1 MDVKKYLQGFFAGTK
16 KPSLDAMRFFM
27 DKLNHP
33 EKSLKF
39 IHIAGTNGKG
49 AVTEM
54 LSNILLNSGYK
65 VGKFMSPHLI
75 RYNERIKINNKEI
88 NNKEM
93 EEIIIKL
100 DPLVK
105 EYNSKGNGNVTLFE
119 LETTMA
125 ILYFANKKC
134 DIVVLEVGLGGL
146 YDCTNIV
153 YPIVSV
159 ITSIGYDHMKFLGN
173 TLEEIAFQKAG
184 IIKLNSKTIFMSQS
198 ENVDNVIKER
208 CKEENN
214 KLFLVN
220 KEEIKNYSYTEEYQM
235 FDYKKYK
242 NIKINLKGMSQ
253 TYNACIVLETVDALK
268 EKYNIKEDIVRK
280 SLRNVIHR
288 GRFEKI
294 NNNPTVIYEGAHNEP
309 AIKNF
314 INSVEMYYKNDKKLY
329 IISILKSK
337 DYKTILKLLV
347 KNDENIYVFTYGN
360 DKERYNNAEI
370 LKNEAQ
376 KLGAKNLFAMELE
389 DAIKMSLEKYK
400 DHIIFTVGSFYIY
413 GDVIEKLK
421 KLHFK
426 M

>member
-1 MDVKKYLQGFFAGTK
+1 MDVKQYLQGFFAGTK
-16 KPSLDAMRFFM
+16 NPSLDAMKFFM

-33 EKSLKF
+33 EKELKF

-54 LSNILLNSGYK
+54 ISNILLNSGYK

-75 RYNERIKINNKEI
+75 RYNERIQINNKEI
-88 NNKEM
+88 TNKEM

-100 DPLVK
+100 NPLVK
-105 EYNSKGNGNVTLFE
+105 EYNSKGKGNVTLFE

-153 YPIVSV
+153 YPIVSI

-173 TLEEIAFQKAG
+173 TLEEIALQKAG
-184 IIKLNSKTIFMSQS
+184 IIKQNSKTIFMSQS
-198 ENVDNVIKER
+198 ESVDNVIIER

-220 KEEIKNYSYTEEYQM
+220 KEEIKNYSYTEEYQK
-235 FDYKKYK
+235 FDYKEFK
-242 NIKINLKGMSQ
+242 NIEINLKGISQ
-253 TYNACIVLETVDALK
+253 IYNACIALETVNVLK
-268 EKYNIKEDIVRK
+268 EKYNIKEEIIRK
-280 SLRNVIHR
+280 SLKNVIHR

-314 INSVEMYYKNDKKLY
+314 INSVDMYYKNNKKVY

-347 KNDENIYVFTYGN
+347 KNDENIYIFTCGN
-360 DKERYNNAEI
+360 DKERYTDAEI
-370 LKNEAQ
+370 LKDEAQ
-376 KLGAKNLFAMELE
+376 KSGAKNLFTMELE
-389 DAIKMSLEKYK
+389 EAIKMSLEKYK
-400 DHIIFTVGSFYIY
+400 DYIIFAVGSFYVY
-413 GDVIEKLK
+413 GDVIKTIK
-421 KLHFK
+421 SYT
-426 M
+426 

>member
-16 KPSLDAMRFFM
+16 NPSLDAMRFFM

-33 EKSLKF
+33 EKELKF

-54 LSNILLNSGYK
+54 ISNILLNSGYK

-75 RYNERIKINNKEI
+75 RYNERIQINNKEI
-88 NNKEM
+88 TNKEM

-100 DPLVK
+100 NPLVK
-105 EYNSKGNGNVTLFE
+105 EYNSKGKGNVTLFE

-153 YPIVSV
+153 YSIVSI
-159 ITSIGYDHMKFLGN
+159 ITSIGYDHIKFLGN

-184 IIKLNSKTIFMSQS
+184 IIKQNSKTIFMTQS
-198 ENVDNVIKER
+198 ESVDNVIIER

-220 KEEIKNYSYTEEYQM
+220 KEEIKNYSYTEEYQK
-235 FDYKKYK
+235 FDYKEFK
-242 NIKINLKGMSQ
+242 NIEINLKGISQ
-253 TYNACIVLETVDALK
+253 IYNACIALETVKVLK
-268 EKYNIKEDIVRK
+268 EKYNIKEEIIRK
-280 SLRNVIHR
+280 SLKNVIHR

-314 INSVEMYYKNDKKLY
+314 INSVDMYYKNNKKVY

-347 KNDENIYVFTYGN
+347 KNDENIYIFTCGN
-360 DKERYNNAEI
+360 DKERYTDAEI
-370 LKNEAQ
+370 LKDEAQ
-376 KLGAKNLFAMELE
+376 KSGAKNLFTMELE
-389 DAIKMSLEKYK
+389 KAIKMSLEKYK
-400 DHIIFTVGSFYIY
+400 DYIIFAVGSFYVY
-413 GDVIEKLK
+413 GDVIKTIK
-421 KLHFK
+421 SYT
-426 M
+426 

>member
-1 MDVKKYLQGFFAGTK
+1 MDVEKYLQGFFAGTK
-16 KPSLDAMRFFM
+16 NPSLDAMKFFM

-33 EKSLKF
+33 EKELKF

-54 LSNILLNSGYK
+54 ISNILLNSGYK

-75 RYNERIKINNKEI
+75 RYNERIQINNKEI
-88 NNKEM
+88 TNKEM

-100 DPLVK
+100 NPLVK
-105 EYNSKGNGNVTLFE
+105 EYNSKGKGNVTLFE

-153 YPIVSV
+153 YPIVSI

-184 IIKLNSKTIFMSQS
+184 IIKQNSKTIFMSQS
-198 ENVDNVIKER
+198 ESVDNVIIER

-220 KEEIKNYSYTEEYQM
+220 KEEIKNYSYTEKYQK
-235 FDYKKYK
+235 FDYKEFK
-242 NIKINLKGMSQ
+242 NIEINLKGISQ
-253 TYNACIVLETVDALK
+253 IYNACIALETVNVLK
-268 EKYNIKEDIVRK
+268 EKYNIKEEIIRK
-280 SLRNVIHR
+280 SLKNVIHR

-314 INSVEMYYKNDKKLY
+314 INSVDMYYKNNKKVY

-347 KNDENIYVFTYGN
+347 KNDENIYIFTCGN
-360 DKERYNNAEI
+360 DKERYTDAEI
-370 LKNEAQ
+370 LKDEAQ
-376 KLGAKNLFAMELE
+376 KSGAKNLFTMELE
-389 DAIKMSLEKYK
+389 EAIKMSLEKYK
-400 DHIIFTVGSFYIY
+400 DYIIFTVGSFYVY
-413 GDVIEKLK
+413 GDVIKTIK
-421 KLHFK
+421 SYT
-426 M
+426 

>member
-1 MDVKKYLQGFFAGTK
+1 MDVKQYLQGFFAGTK
-16 KPSLDAMRFFM
+16 NQSLDAMKFFM

-33 EKSLKF
+33 EKELKF

-54 LSNILLNSGYK
+54 ISNILLNSGYK

-75 RYNERIKINNKEI
+75 RYNERIQINNKEI
-88 NNKEM
+88 TNKEM

-100 DPLVK
+100 NPLVK
-105 EYNSKGNGNVTLFE
+105 EYNSKGKGNVTLFE

-153 YPIVSV
+153 YSIVSI

-184 IIKLNSKTIFMSQS
+184 IIKQNSKTIFMSQS
-198 ENVDNVIKER
+198 ESVDNVIIER

-220 KEEIKNYSYTEEYQM
+220 KEEIKNYSYTEEYQK
-235 FDYKKYK
+235 FDYKEFK
-242 NIKINLKGMSQ
+242 NIEINLKGISQ
-253 TYNACIVLETVDALK
+253 IYNACIALETVNVLK
-268 EKYNIKEDIVRK
+268 EKYNIKEEIIRK
-280 SLRNVIHR
+280 SLKNVIHR

-314 INSVEMYYKNDKKLY
+314 INSVDMYYKNNKKVY

-347 KNDENIYVFTYGN
+347 KNDENIYIFTCGN
-360 DKERYNNAEI
+360 DKERYTDAEI
-370 LKNEAQ
+370 LKDEAQ
-376 KLGAKNLFAMELE
+376 KSGAKNLFTMELE
-389 DAIKMSLEKYK
+389 KAIKMSLEKYK
-400 DHIIFTVGSFYIY
+400 DYIIFAVGSFYVY
-413 GDVIEKLK
+413 GDVIKTIK
-421 KLHFK
+421 SYT
-426 M
+426 

>member
-1 MDVKKYLQGFFAGTK
+1 MDVEKYLQGFFAGTK
-16 KPSLDAMRFFM
+16 DPSLDAMRFFM

-33 EKSLKF
+33 EKELKF

-54 LSNILLNSGYK
+54 ISNILLNSGYK

-75 RYNERIKINNKEI
+75 RYNERIQINNKEI
-88 NNKEM
+88 TNKEM

-105 EYNSKGNGNVTLFE
+105 EYNSKGKGNVTLFE

-153 YPIVSV
+153 YPIVSI

-184 IIKLNSKTIFMSQS
+184 IIKQNSKTIFMSQS
-198 ENVDNVIKER
+198 ESVDNVIIER

-220 KEEIKNYSYTEEYQM
+220 KEEIKNYSYTEEYQK
-235 FDYKKYK
+235 FDYKEFK
-242 NIKINLKGMSQ
+242 NIEIKLKGISQ
-253 TYNACIVLETVDALK
+253 IYNACIALEAANVLK
-268 EKYNIKEDIVRK
+268 EKYNIKEEIVRK
-280 SLRNVIHR
+280 TLKNVIHK

-294 NNNPTVIYEGAHNEP
+294 NSNPIVIYDGAHNEP

-314 INSVEMYYKNDKKLY
+314 INSVDIYYKNNKKVY

-347 KNDENIYVFTYGN
+347 KNDENIYIFTCGN
-360 DKERYNNAEI
+360 DKERYTDAEI
-370 LKNEAQ
+370 LKDEAQ
-376 KLGAKNLFAMELE
+376 KSGAKNLFTMELE
-389 DAIKMSLEKYK
+389 EAIKMSLEKYK
-400 DHIIFTVGSFYIY
+400 DYIIFAVGSFYVY
-413 GDVIEKLK
+413 GDVIKTIK
-421 KLHFK
+421 SYT
-426 M
+426 

>member
-1 MDVKKYLQGFFAGTK
+1 MDVEKYLQGFFAGTK
-16 KPSLDAMRFFM
+16 DPSLDAMRFFM

-33 EKSLKF
+33 EKELKF

-54 LSNILLNSGYK
+54 ISNILLNSGYK
-65 VGKFMSPHLI
+65 IGKFMSPHLI
-75 RYNERIKINNKEI
+75 RYNERIQINNKEI
-88 NNKEM
+88 TNKEM

-105 EYNSKGNGNVTLFE
+105 EYNSKGKGNVTLFE

-153 YPIVSV
+153 YPIVSI

-184 IIKLNSKTIFMSQS
+184 IIKQNSKTIFMSQS
-198 ENVDNVIKER
+198 ESVDNVIIER

-220 KEEIKNYSYTEEYQM
+220 KEEIKNYSYTEEYQK
-235 FDYKKYK
+235 FDYKEFK
-242 NIKINLKGMSQ
+242 NIEIKLKGISQ
-253 TYNACIVLETVDALK
+253 IYNACITLETVNVLK
-268 EKYNIKEDIVRK
+268 EKYNIKEEIIRK
-280 SLRNVIHR
+280 SLKNVIHR

-309 AIKNF
+309 AINNF
-314 INSVEMYYKNDKKLY
+314 INSVDMYYKNNKKVY

-347 KNDENIYVFTYGN
+347 KNDENIYIFTCGN
-360 DKERYNNAEI
+360 DEERYNDAEI
-370 LKNEAQ
+370 LKDEAQ
-376 KLGAKNLFAMELE
+376 KSGAKNLFTMELE
-389 DAIKMSLEKYK
+389 EAIKMSLEKYK
-400 DHIIFTVGSFYIY
+400 DYIIFAVGSFYVY
-413 GDVIEKLK
+413 GDVIKTIK
-421 KLHFK
+421 SYT
-426 M
+426 

>member
-1 MDVKKYLQGFFAGTK
+1 MDVEKYLQGFFAGTK
-16 KPSLDAMRFFM
+16 DPSLDAMRFFM

-33 EKSLKF
+33 EKELKF

-54 LSNILLNSGYK
+54 ISNILLNSGYK
-65 VGKFMSPHLI
+65 IGKFMSPHLI
-75 RYNERIKINNKEI
+75 RYNERIQINNKEI
-88 NNKEM
+88 TNKEM

-105 EYNSKGNGNVTLFE
+105 EYNSKGKGNVTLFE

-125 ILYFANKKC
+125 ILYFANKNC

-153 YPIVSV
+153 YPIVSI

-184 IIKLNSKTIFMSQS
+184 IIKQYSKTIFMSQS
-198 ENVDNVIKER
+198 ESVDNVIIER

-220 KEEIKNYSYTEEYQM
+220 KEEIKNYSYTEKYQK
-235 FDYKKYK
+235 FDYKEFK
-242 NIKINLKGMSQ
+242 NIEINLKGISQ
-253 TYNACIVLETVDALK
+253 IYNACIALETVNVLK
-268 EKYNIKEDIVRK
+268 EKYNIKEEIIRK
-280 SLRNVIHR
+280 SLKNVIHR

-314 INSVEMYYKNDKKLY
+314 INSVDMYYKNNKKVY

-347 KNDENIYVFTYGN
+347 KNDENIYIFTCGN
-360 DKERYNNAEI
+360 DKERYTDAEI
-370 LKNEAQ
+370 LKDEAQ
-376 KLGAKNLFAMELE
+376 KSGAKNLFTMELE
-389 DAIKMSLEKYK
+389 EAIKMSLEKYK
-400 DHIIFTVGSFYIY
+400 DYIIFAVGSFYVY
-413 GDVIEKLK
+413 GDVIKTIK
-421 KLHFK
+421 SYT
-426 M
+426 

>member
-1 MDVKKYLQGFFAGTK
+1 MDVEKYLQGFFAGTK
-16 KPSLDAMRFFM
+16 NPSLDAMRFFM

-33 EKSLKF
+33 EKELKF

-54 LSNILLNSGYK
+54 ISNILLNSGYK
-65 VGKFMSPHLI
+65 LGKFISPHLI
-75 RYNERIKINNKEI
+75 RYNERIQINNKEI
-88 NNKEM
+88 TNKEM

-105 EYNSKGNGNVTLFE
+105 EYNSKGKGNVTLFE

-153 YPIVSV
+153 YPIVSI

-184 IIKLNSKTIFMSQS
+184 IIKQNSKTIFMSQS
-198 ENVDNVIKER
+198 ESVDNVIIER

-220 KEEIKNYSYTEEYQM
+220 KEEIKNYSYTEEYQK
-235 FDYKKYK
+235 FDYKEFK
-242 NIKINLKGMSQ
+242 NIEIKLKGISQ
-253 TYNACIVLETVDALK
+253 IYNACITLETVNVLK
-268 EKYNIKEDIVRK
+268 EKYNIKEEIIRK
-280 SLRNVIHR
+280 SLKNVIHR

-309 AIKNF
+309 AINNF
-314 INSVEMYYKNDKKLY
+314 INSVDMYYKNNKKVY

-347 KNDENIYVFTYGN
+347 KNDENIYIFTCGN
-360 DKERYNNAEI
+360 DKERYTDAEI
-370 LKNEAQ
+370 LKDEAQ
-376 KLGAKNLFAMELE
+376 KSGAKNLFTMELE
-389 DAIKMSLEKYK
+389 EAIKMSLEKYK
-400 DHIIFTVGSFYIY
+400 DYIIFAVGSFYVY
-413 GDVIEKLK
+413 GDVIKTIK
-421 KLHFK
+421 SYT
-426 M
+426 

>member
-1 MDVKKYLQGFFAGTK
+1 MDVEKYLQVFFAGTK
-16 KPSLDAMRFFM
+16 NPSLDAMKFFM

-33 EKSLKF
+33 EKELKF

-54 LSNILLNSGYK
+54 ISNILLNSGYK
-65 VGKFMSPHLI
+65 LGKFISPHLI
-75 RYNERIKINNKEI
+75 RYNERIQINNKEI
-88 NNKEM
+88 TNKEM

-105 EYNSKGNGNVTLFE
+105 EYNSKGKGNVTLFE

-125 ILYFANKKC
+125 ILYFANKNC

-153 YPIVSV
+153 YPIVSI

-184 IIKLNSKTIFMSQS
+184 IIKQYSKTIFMSQS
-198 ENVDNVIKER
+198 ESVDNVIIER

-220 KEEIKNYSYTEEYQM
+220 KEEIKNYSYTEKYQK
-235 FDYKKYK
+235 FDYKEFK
-242 NIKINLKGMSQ
+242 NIEINLKGISQ
-253 TYNACIVLETVDALK
+253 IYNACIALETVNVLK
-268 EKYNIKEDIVRK
+268 EKYNIKEEIIRK
-280 SLRNVIHR
+280 SLKNVIHR

-294 NNNPTVIYEGAHNEP
+294 NNNPTVIYEGANNEP
-309 AIKNF
+309 AINNF
-314 INSVEMYYKNDKKLY
+314 INSVDMYYKNNKKVY

-347 KNDENIYVFTYGN
+347 KNDENIYIFTCGN
-360 DKERYNNAEI
+360 DKERYTDAEI
-370 LKNEAQ
+370 LKDEAQ
-376 KLGAKNLFAMELE
+376 KSGAKNLFTMELE
-389 DAIKMSLEKYK
+389 EAIKMSLEKYI
-400 DHIIFTVGSFYIY
+400 DYIIFAVGSFYVY
-413 GDVIEKLK
+413 GEVIKTIK
-421 KLHFK
+421 NYT
-426 M
+426 

>member
-1 MDVKKYLQGFFAGTK
+1 MDVEKYLQGFFAGTK
-16 KPSLDAMRFFM
+16 NPSLDAMRFFM

-33 EKSLKF
+33 EKELKF

-54 LSNILLNSGYK
+54 ISNILLNSGYK

-75 RYNERIKINNKEI
+75 RYNERIQINNKEI
-88 NNKEM
+88 TNKEM

-100 DPLVK
+100 NPLVK
-105 EYNSKGNGNVTLFE
+105 EYNSKGKGNVTLFE

-153 YPIVSV
+153 YSIVSI

-184 IIKLNSKTIFMSQS
+184 IIKQNSKTIFMSQS
-198 ENVDNVIKER
+198 ESVDNVIIER

-220 KEEIKNYSYTEEYQM
+220 KEEIKNYSYTEKYQK
-235 FDYKKYK
+235 FDYKEFK
-242 NIKINLKGMSQ
+242 NIEINLKGISQ
-253 TYNACIVLETVDALK
+253 IYNACIALETVNVLK
-268 EKYNIKEDIVRK
+268 EKYNIKEEIIRK
-280 SLRNVIHR
+280 SLKNVIHR

-314 INSVEMYYKNDKKLY
+314 INSVDMYYKNNKKVY

-347 KNDENIYVFTYGN
+347 KNDENIYIFTCGN
-360 DKERYNNAEI
+360 DKDRYNDAEI
-370 LKNEAQ
+370 LKDEAQ
-376 KLGAKNLFAMELE
+376 KSGAKNLFTMELE
-389 DAIKMSLEKYK
+389 KAIKMSLEKYK
-400 DHIIFTVGSFYIY
+400 DYIIFAVGSFYVY
-413 GDVIEKLK
+413 GDVIKTIK
-421 KLHFK
+421 SYT
-426 M
+426 

>member
-1 MDVKKYLQGFFAGTK
+1 MDVKQYLQGFFAGTK
-16 KPSLDAMRFFM
+16 NPSLDAMKFFM

-33 EKSLKF
+33 EKELKF

-54 LSNILLNSGYK
+54 ISNILLNSGYK

-75 RYNERIKINNKEI
+75 RYNERIQINNKEI
-88 NNKEM
+88 TNKEM

-100 DPLVK
+100 NPLVK
-105 EYNSKGNGNVTLFE
+105 EYNSKGKGNVTLFE

-125 ILYFANKKC
+125 ILYFANKNC

-153 YPIVSV
+153 YPIVSI

-184 IIKLNSKTIFMSQS
+184 IIKQNSKTIFMSQS
-198 ENVDNVIKER
+198 ESVDNVIIER

-220 KEEIKNYSYTEEYQM
+220 KEEIKNYSYTEKYQK
-235 FDYKKYK
+235 FDYKEFK
-242 NIKINLKGMSQ
+242 NIEINLKGISQ
-253 TYNACIVLETVDALK
+253 IYNACIALETVNVLK
-268 EKYNIKEDIVRK
+268 EKYNIKEEIIRK
-280 SLRNVIHR
+280 SLKNVIHR

-314 INSVEMYYKNDKKLY
+314 INSVDMYYKNNKKVY

-347 KNDENIYVFTYGN
+347 KNDENIYIFTCGN
-360 DKERYNNAEI
+360 DKDRYNDAEI
-370 LKNEAQ
+370 LKDEAQ
-376 KLGAKNLFAMELE
+376 KSGAKNLFTMKLE
-389 DAIKMSLEKYK
+389 EAIKMSLEKYK
-400 DHIIFTVGSFYIY
+400 DYIIFAVGSFYVY
-413 GDVIEKLK
+413 GDVIKTIK
-421 KLHFK
+421 SYT
-426 M
+426 

>member
-1 MDVKKYLQGFFAGTK
+1 MDVEKYLQGFFAGTK
-16 KPSLDAMRFFM
+16 NPSLDAMRFFM

-33 EKSLKF
+33 EKELKF

-54 LSNILLNSGYK
+54 ISNILLNSGYK
-65 VGKFMSPHLI
+65 LGKFISPHLI
-75 RYNERIKINNKEI
+75 RYNERIQINNKEI
-88 NNKEM
+88 TNKEM

-105 EYNSKGNGNVTLFE
+105 EYNSKGKGNVTLFE

-125 ILYFANKKC
+125 ILYFANKNC

-153 YPIVSV
+153 YPIVSI

-184 IIKLNSKTIFMSQS
+184 IIKQNSKTIFMSQS
-198 ENVDNVIKER
+198 ESVDNVIIER

-220 KEEIKNYSYTEEYQM
+220 KEEIKNYSYTEEYQK
-235 FDYKKYK
+235 FDYKEFK
-242 NIKINLKGMSQ
+242 NIEIKLKGISQ
-253 TYNACIVLETVDALK
+253 IYNACITLETVNVLK
-268 EKYNIKEDIVRK
+268 EKYNIKEEIIRK
-280 SLRNVIHR
+280 SLKNVIHR

-309 AIKNF
+309 AINNF
-314 INSVEMYYKNDKKLY
+314 INSVDMYYKNNKKVY

-347 KNDENIYVFTYGN
+347 KNDENIYIFTCGN
-360 DKERYNNAEI
+360 DKERYTDAEI
-370 LKNEAQ
+370 LKDEAQ
-376 KLGAKNLFAMELE
+376 KSGAKNLFTMELE
-389 DAIKMSLEKYK
+389 EAIKMSLEKYK
-400 DHIIFTVGSFYIY
+400 DYIIFAVGSFYVY
-413 GDVIEKLK
+413 GDVIKTIK
-421 KLHFK
+421 SYT
-426 M
+426 

>member
-16 KPSLDAMRFFM
+16 NPSLDAMRFFM

-33 EKSLKF
+33 EKELKF

-54 LSNILLNSGYK
+54 ISNILLNSGYK

-75 RYNERIKINNKEI
+75 RYNERIQINNKEI
-88 NNKEM
+88 TNKEM

-100 DPLVK
+100 NPLVK
-105 EYNSKGNGNVTLFE
+105 EYNSKGKGNVTLFE

-153 YPIVSV
+153 YSIVSI
-159 ITSIGYDHMKFLGN
+159 ITSIGYDHIKFLGN

-184 IIKLNSKTIFMSQS
+184 IIKQNSKTIFMTQS
-198 ENVDNVIKER
+198 ESVDNVIIER

-220 KEEIKNYSYTEEYQM
+220 KEEIKNYSYTEEYQK
-235 FDYKKYK
+235 FDYKEFK
-242 NIKINLKGMSQ
+242 NIEINLKGISQ
-253 TYNACIVLETVDALK
+253 IYNACIALETVKVLK
-268 EKYNIKEDIVRK
+268 EKYNIKEEIIRK
-280 SLRNVIHR
+280 SLKNVIHR

-314 INSVEMYYKNDKKLY
+314 INSVDMYYKNNKKVY

-347 KNDENIYVFTYGN
+347 KNDENIYIFTCGN
-360 DKERYNNAEI
+360 DKERYTDAEI
-370 LKNEAQ
+370 LKDEAQ
-376 KLGAKNLFAMELE
+376 KSGAKNLFTMELE
-389 DAIKMSLEKYK
+389 EAIKMSLEKYK
-400 DHIIFTVGSFYIY
+400 DYIIFAVGSFYVY
-413 GDVIEKLK
+413 GDVIKTIK
-421 KLHFK
+421 SYT
-426 M
+426 

>member
-1 MDVKKYLQGFFAGTK
+1 MDVEKYLQGFFAGTK
-16 KPSLDAMRFFM
+16 NPSLDAMRFFM

-33 EKSLKF
+33 EKELKF

-54 LSNILLNSGYK
+54 ISNILLNSGYK

-75 RYNERIKINNKEI
+75 RYNERIQINNKEI
-88 NNKEM
+88 TNKEM

-105 EYNSKGNGNVTLFE
+105 EYNSKGKGNVTLFE

-153 YPIVSV
+153 YSIVSI

-184 IIKLNSKTIFMSQS
+184 IIKQNSKTIFMSQS
-198 ENVDNVIKER
+198 ESVDNVIIER

-220 KEEIKNYSYTEEYQM
+220 KEEIKNYSYTEKYQK
-235 FDYKKYK
+235 FDYKEFK
-242 NIKINLKGMSQ
+242 NIEINLKGISQ
-253 TYNACIVLETVDALK
+253 IYNACIALETVNVLK
-268 EKYNIKEDIVRK
+268 EKYNIKEEIIRK
-280 SLRNVIHR
+280 SLKNVIHR

-314 INSVEMYYKNDKKLY
+314 INSVDMYYKNNKKVY

-347 KNDENIYVFTYGN
+347 KNDENIYIFTCGN
-360 DKERYNNAEI
+360 DKERYTDAEI
-370 LKNEAQ
+370 LKDEAQ
-376 KLGAKNLFAMELE
+376 KSGAKNLFTMELE
-389 DAIKMSLEKYK
+389 KAIKMSLEKYK
-400 DHIIFTVGSFYIY
+400 DYIIFAVGSFYVY
-413 GDVIEKLK
+413 GDVIKTIK
-421 KLHFK
+421 SYT
-426 M
+426 

>member
-1 MDVKKYLQGFFAGTK
+1 MDVKQYLQGFFAGTK
-16 KPSLDAMRFFM
+16 NPSLDAMKFFM

-33 EKSLKF
+33 EKELKF

-54 LSNILLNSGYK
+54 ISNILLNSGYK
-65 VGKFMSPHLI
+65 LGKFMSPHLI
-75 RYNERIKINNKEI
+75 RYNERIQINNKEI
-88 NNKEM
+88 TNKEM

-105 EYNSKGNGNVTLFE
+105 EYNSKGKGNVTLFE

-153 YPIVSV
+153 YPIVSI

-184 IIKLNSKTIFMSQS
+184 IIKQNSKTIFMSQS
-198 ENVDNVIKER
+198 ESVDNVIIER

-220 KEEIKNYSYTEEYQM
+220 KEEIKNYSYTVEYQK
-235 FDYKKYK
+235 FDYKEFK
-242 NIKINLKGMSQ
+242 NIEINLKGISQ
-253 TYNACIVLETVDALK
+253 IYNACIALETVNVLK
-268 EKYNIKEDIVRK
+268 EKYNIKEEIIRK
-280 SLRNVIHR
+280 SLKNVIHR

-314 INSVEMYYKNDKKLY
+314 INSVDMYYKNNKKVY

-347 KNDENIYVFTYGN
+347 KNDENIYIFTCGN
-360 DKERYNNAEI
+360 NKERYNDAEI
-370 LKNEAQ
+370 LKDEAQ
-376 KLGAKNLFAMELE
+376 KSGAKNLFTMELE
-389 DAIKMSLEKYK
+389 EAIKMSLEKYK
-400 DHIIFTVGSFYIY
+400 DYMIFAVGSFYVY
-413 GDVIEKLK
+413 GDVIKTIK
-421 KLHFK
+421 SYT
-426 M
+426 

>member
-1 MDVKKYLQGFFAGTK
+1 MDVEKYLQGFFAGTK
-16 KPSLDAMRFFM
+16 DPSLDAMRFFM

-33 EKSLKF
+33 EKELKF

-54 LSNILLNSGYK
+54 ISNILLNSGYK
-65 VGKFMSPHLI
+65 IGKFMSPHLI
-75 RYNERIKINNKEI
+75 RYNERIQINNKEI
-88 NNKEM
+88 TNKEM

-105 EYNSKGNGNVTLFE
+105 EYNSKGKGNVTLFE

-153 YPIVSV
+153 YPIVSI

-184 IIKLNSKTIFMSQS
+184 IIKQNSKTIFMSQS
-198 ENVDNVIKER
+198 ESVDNVIIER

-220 KEEIKNYSYTEEYQM
+220 KEEIKNYSYTEEYQK
-235 FDYKKYK
+235 FDYKEFK
-242 NIKINLKGMSQ
+242 NIEIKLKGISQ
-253 TYNACIVLETVDALK
+253 IYNACITLETVNVLK
-268 EKYNIKEDIVRK
+268 EKYNIKEEIIRK
-280 SLRNVIHR
+280 SLKNVIHR

-309 AIKNF
+309 AINNF
-314 INSVEMYYKNDKKLY
+314 INSVDMYYKNNKKVY

-347 KNDENIYVFTYGN
+347 KNDENIYIFTCGN
-360 DKERYNNAEI
+360 DEERYTDAEI
-370 LKNEAQ
+370 LKDEAQ
-376 KLGAKNLFAMELE
+376 KSGAKNLFTMELE
-389 DAIKMSLEKYK
+389 EAIKMSLEKYK
-400 DHIIFTVGSFYIY
+400 DYIIFAVGSFYVY
-413 GDVIEKLK
+413 GDVIKTIK
-421 KLHFK
+421 SYT
-426 M
+426 

>member
-1 MDVKKYLQGFFAGTK
+1 MDVEKYLQGFFAGTK
-16 KPSLDAMRFFM
+16 DPSLDAMRFFM

-33 EKSLKF
+33 EKELKF

-54 LSNILLNSGYK
+54 ISNILLNSGYK

-75 RYNERIKINNKEI
+75 RYNERIQINNKEI
-88 NNKEM
+88 TNKEM

-105 EYNSKGNGNVTLFE
+105 EYNSKGKGNVTLFE

-153 YPIVSV
+153 YPIVSI
-159 ITSIGYDHMKFLGN
+159 ITSIGYEHMKFLGN

-184 IIKLNSKTIFMSQS
+184 IIKQNSKTIFMSQS
-198 ENVDNVIKER
+198 ESVDNVIIER

-220 KEEIKNYSYTEEYQM
+220 KEEIKNYSYTVEYQK
-235 FDYKKYK
+235 FDYKEFK
-242 NIKINLKGMSQ
+242 NIEINLKGISQ
-253 TYNACIVLETVDALK
+253 IYNACITLETVNVLK
-268 EKYNIKEDIVRK
+268 EKYNIKEEIIRK
-280 SLRNVIHR
+280 SLKNVIHR

-314 INSVEMYYKNDKKLY
+314 INSVDMYYKNNKKVY

-347 KNDENIYVFTYGN
+347 KNDENIYIFTCGN
-360 DKERYNNAEI
+360 DKERYTDAEI
-370 LKNEAQ
+370 LKDEAQ
-376 KLGAKNLFAMELE
+376 KSGAKNLFTMELE
-389 DAIKMSLEKYK
+389 EAIKMSLEKYK
-400 DHIIFTVGSFYIY
+400 DYIIFAVGSFYVY
-413 GDVIEKLK
+413 GDVIKTIK
-421 KLHFK
+421 SYT
-426 M
+426 

>member
-1 MDVKKYLQGFFAGTK
+1 MDVEKYLQGFFAGTK
-16 KPSLDAMRFFM
+16 NPSLDAMRFFM

-33 EKSLKF
+33 EKELKF

-54 LSNILLNSGYK
+54 ISNILLNSGYK

-75 RYNERIKINNKEI
+75 RYNERIQINNKEI
-88 NNKEM
+88 TNKEM

-100 DPLVK
+100 NPLVK
-105 EYNSKGNGNVTLFE
+105 EYNSKGKGNVTLFE

-153 YPIVSV
+153 YSIVSI
-159 ITSIGYDHMKFLGN
+159 ITSIGYDHIKFLGN

-184 IIKLNSKTIFMSQS
+184 IIKQNSKTIFMTQS
-198 ENVDNVIKER
+198 ESVDNVIIER

-220 KEEIKNYSYTEEYQM
+220 KEEIKNYSYTEEYQK
-235 FDYKKYK
+235 FDYKEFK
-242 NIKINLKGMSQ
+242 NIEINLKGISQ
-253 TYNACIVLETVDALK
+253 IYNACIALETVKVLK
-268 EKYNIKEDIVRK
+268 EKYNIKEEIIRK
-280 SLRNVIHR
+280 SLKNVIHR

-314 INSVEMYYKNDKKLY
+314 INSVDMYYKNNKKVY

-347 KNDENIYVFTYGN
+347 KNDENIYIFTCGN
-360 DKERYNNAEI
+360 DKERYTDAEI
-370 LKNEAQ
+370 LKDEAQ
-376 KLGAKNLFAMELE
+376 KSGAKNLFTMELE
-389 DAIKMSLEKYK
+389 KAIKMSLEKYK
-400 DHIIFTVGSFYIY
+400 DYIIFAVGSFYVY
-413 GDVIEKLK
+413 GDVIKTIK
-421 KLHFK
+421 SYT
-426 M
+426 

>member
-1 MDVKKYLQGFFAGTK
+1 MDVKQYLQGFFAGTK
-16 KPSLDAMRFFM
+16 NPSLDAMKFFM

-33 EKSLKF
+33 EKELKF

-54 LSNILLNSGYK
+54 ISNILLNSGYK

-75 RYNERIKINNKEI
+75 RYNERIQINNKEI
-88 NNKEM
+88 TNKEM

-100 DPLVK
+100 NPLVK
-105 EYNSKGNGNVTLFE
+105 EYNSKGKGNVTLFE

-153 YPIVSV
+153 YSIVSI

-173 TLEEIAFQKAG
+173 TLEEIALQKAG
-184 IIKLNSKTIFMSQS
+184 IIKQNSKTIFMSQS
-198 ENVDNVIKER
+198 ESVDNVIIER

-220 KEEIKNYSYTEEYQM
+220 KEEIKNYSYTEEYQK
-235 FDYKKYK
+235 FDYKEFK
-242 NIKINLKGMSQ
+242 NIEINLKGISQ
-253 TYNACIVLETVDALK
+253 IYNACIALETVNVLK
-268 EKYNIKEDIVRK
+268 EKYNIKEEIIRK
-280 SLRNVIHR
+280 SLKNVIHR

-314 INSVEMYYKNDKKLY
+314 INSVDMYYKNNKKVY

-347 KNDENIYVFTYGN
+347 KNDENIYIFTCGN
-360 DKERYNNAEI
+360 DKERYTDAEI
-370 LKNEAQ
+370 LKDEAQ
-376 KLGAKNLFAMELE
+376 KSGAKNLFTMELE
-389 DAIKMSLEKYK
+389 EAIKMSLEKYK
-400 DHIIFTVGSFYIY
+400 DYIIFAVGSFYVY
-413 GDVIEKLK
+413 GDVIKTIK
-421 KLHFK
+421 SYT
-426 M
+426 

>member
-1 MDVKKYLQGFFAGTK
+1 MDVEKYLQGFFAGTK
-16 KPSLDAMRFFM
+16 NPSLDAMKFFM

-33 EKSLKF
+33 EKELKF

-54 LSNILLNSGYK
+54 ISNILLNSGYK

-75 RYNERIKINNKEI
+75 RYNERIQINNKEI
-88 NNKEM
+88 TNKEM

-105 EYNSKGNGNVTLFE
+105 EYNSKGKGNVTLFE

-153 YPIVSV
+153 YSIVSI

-184 IIKLNSKTIFMSQS
+184 IIKQNSKTIFMSQS
-198 ENVDNVIKER
+198 ESVDNVIIER

-220 KEEIKNYSYTEEYQM
+220 KEEIKNYSYTEEYQK
-235 FDYKKYK
+235 FDYKEFK
-242 NIKINLKGMSQ
+242 NIEINLKGISQ
-253 TYNACIVLETVDALK
+253 IYNACIALETVNVLK
-268 EKYNIKEDIVRK
+268 EKYNIKEEIIRK
-280 SLRNVIHR
+280 SLKNVIHR

-314 INSVEMYYKNDKKLY
+314 INSVDMYYKNNKKVY

-347 KNDENIYVFTYGN
+347 KNDENIYIFTCGN
-360 DKERYNNAEI
+360 DKERYTDAEI
-370 LKNEAQ
+370 LKDEAQ
-376 KLGAKNLFAMELE
+376 KSGAKNLFTMELE
-389 DAIKMSLEKYK
+389 EAIKMSLEKYK
-400 DHIIFTVGSFYIY
+400 DYIIFAVGSFYVY
-413 GDVIEKLK
+413 GDVIKTIK
-421 KLHFK
+421 SYT
-426 M
+426 

>member
-1 MDVKKYLQGFFAGTK
+1 MDVEKYLQGFFAGTK
-16 KPSLDAMRFFM
+16 DPSLDAMRFIM

-33 EKSLKF
+33 EKELKF

-54 LSNILLNSGYK
+54 ISNILLNSGYK

-75 RYNERIKINNKEI
+75 RYNERIQINNKEI
-88 NNKEM
+88 TNKEM

-105 EYNSKGNGNVTLFE
+105 EYNSKGKGNVTLFE
-119 LETTMA
+119 LETTMT

-153 YPIVSV
+153 YPIVSI

-184 IIKLNSKTIFMSQS
+184 IIKQNSKTIFMSQS
-198 ENVDNVIKER
+198 ESVDNVIIER

-220 KEEIKNYSYTEEYQM
+220 KEEIKNYSYTEEYQK
-235 FDYKKYK
+235 FDYKEFK
-242 NIKINLKGMSQ
+242 NIEIKLKGISQ
-253 TYNACIVLETVDALK
+253 IYNACITLETVNVLK
-268 EKYNIKEDIVRK
+268 EKYNIKEEIIRK
-280 SLRNVIHR
+280 SLKNVIHR

-309 AIKNF
+309 AINNF
-314 INSVEMYYKNDKKLY
+314 INSVDMYYKNNKKVY

-347 KNDENIYVFTYGN
+347 KNDENIYIFTCGN
-360 DKERYNNAEI
+360 DKERYTDAEI
-370 LKNEAQ
+370 LKDEAQ
-376 KLGAKNLFAMELE
+376 KSGAKNLFTMELE
-389 DAIKMSLEKYK
+389 EAIKMSLEKYK
-400 DHIIFTVGSFYIY
+400 DYIIFAVGSFYVY
-413 GDVIEKLK
+413 GDVIKTIK
-421 KLHFK
+421 SYT
-426 M
+426 

>member
-1 MDVKKYLQGFFAGTK
+1 MDVKQYLQGFFAGTK
-16 KPSLDAMRFFM
+16 NPSLDAMKFFM

-33 EKSLKF
+33 EKELKF

-54 LSNILLNSGYK
+54 ISNILLNSGYK

-75 RYNERIKINNKEI
+75 RYNERIQINNKEI
-88 NNKEM
+88 TNKEM

-100 DPLVK
+100 NPLVK
-105 EYNSKGNGNVTLFE
+105 EYNSKGKGNVTLFE

-153 YPIVSV
+153 YSIVSI

-173 TLEEIAFQKAG
+173 TLEEIALQKAG
-184 IIKLNSKTIFMSQS
+184 IIKQNSKTIFMSQS
-198 ENVDNVIKER
+198 ESVDNVIIER

-220 KEEIKNYSYTEEYQM
+220 KEEIKNYSYTEEYQK
-235 FDYKKYK
+235 FDYKEFK
-242 NIKINLKGMSQ
+242 NIEINLKGISQ
-253 TYNACIVLETVDALK
+253 IYNACIALETVNVLK
-268 EKYNIKEDIVRK
+268 EKYNIKEEIIRK
-280 SLRNVIHR
+280 SLKNVIHR

-314 INSVEMYYKNDKKLY
+314 INSVDMYYKNNKKVY

-347 KNDENIYVFTYGN
+347 KNDENIYIFTCGN
-360 DKERYNNAEI
+360 DKERYTDAEI
-370 LKNEAQ
+370 LKDEAQ
-376 KLGAKNLFAMELE
+376 KLGAKNLFTMELE
-389 DAIKMSLEKYK
+389 EAIKMSLEKYK
-400 DHIIFTVGSFYIY
+400 DYIIFTVGSFYVY
-413 GDVIEKLK
+413 GDVIKTIK
-421 KLHFK
+421 SYT
-426 M
+426 

>member
-16 KPSLDAMRFFM
+16 NPSLDAMRFFM

-33 EKSLKF
+33 EKELKF

-54 LSNILLNSGYK
+54 ISNILLNSGYK

-75 RYNERIKINNKEI
+75 RYNERIQINNKEI
-88 NNKEM
+88 TNKEM

-100 DPLVK
+100 NPLVK
-105 EYNSKGNGNVTLFE
+105 EYNSKGKGNVTLFE

-153 YPIVSV
+153 YSIVSI
-159 ITSIGYDHMKFLGN
+159 ITSIGYDHIKFLGN

-184 IIKLNSKTIFMSQS
+184 IIKQNSKTIFMTQS
-198 ENVDNVIKER
+198 ESVDNVIIER

-220 KEEIKNYSYTEEYQM
+220 KEEIKNYSYTEEYQK
-235 FDYKKYK
+235 FDYKEFK
-242 NIKINLKGMSQ
+242 NIEINLKGISQ
-253 TYNACIVLETVDALK
+253 IYNACIALETVKVLK
-268 EKYNIKEDIVRK
+268 EKYNIKEEIIRK
-280 SLRNVIHR
+280 SLKNVIHR

-314 INSVEMYYKNDKKLY
+314 INSVDMYYKNNKKVY

-347 KNDENIYVFTYGN
+347 KNDENIYIFTCGN
-360 DKERYNNAEI
+360 DKERYTDAEI
-370 LKNEAQ
+370 LKDEAQ
-376 KLGAKNLFAMELE
+376 KSGAKNLFIMELE
-389 DAIKMSLEKYK
+389 EAIKMSLEKYK
-400 DHIIFTVGSFYIY
+400 DYIIFAVGSFYVY
-413 GDVIEKLK
+413 GDAIKTIK
-421 KLHFK
+421 SYT
-426 M
+426 

>member
-1 MDVKKYLQGFFAGTK
+1 MDVEKYLQGFFAGTK
-16 KPSLDAMRFFM
+16 DPSLDAMRFFM

-33 EKSLKF
+33 EKELKF

-54 LSNILLNSGYK
+54 ISNILLNSGYK

-88 NNKEM
+88 TNKEM

-105 EYNSKGNGNVTLFE
+105 EYNSKGKGNVTLFE

-153 YPIVSV
+153 YPIVSI

-184 IIKLNSKTIFMSQS
+184 IIKQNSKTIFMSQS
-198 ENVDNVIKER
+198 ESVDNVIIER

-220 KEEIKNYSYTEEYQM
+220 KEEIKNYSYTEKYQK
-235 FDYKKYK
+235 FDYKEFK
-242 NIKINLKGMSQ
+242 NIEIKLKWISQ
-253 TYNACIVLETVDALK
+253 IYNSCIALETANVLK

-280 SLRNVIHR
+280 NLKNVIHR

-294 NNNPTVIYEGAHNEP
+294 NNNPTIIYEGAHNEP

-314 INSVEMYYKNDKKLY
+314 INSVDMYYKNNKKVY

-347 KNDENIYVFTYGN
+347 KNDENIYIFTCGN
-360 DKERYNNAEI
+360 DKERYTDAEI
-370 LKNEAQ
+370 LKDEAQ
-376 KLGAKNLFAMELE
+376 KSGAKNLFTMELE
-389 DAIKMSLEKYK
+389 EAIKMSLEKYK
-400 DHIIFTVGSFYIY
+400 DYIIFAVGSFYVY
-413 GDVIEKLK
+413 GDVIKTIK
-421 KLHFK
+421 SYT
-426 M
+426 

>member
-1 MDVKKYLQGFFAGTK
+1 MDVEKYLQGFFAGTK
-16 KPSLDAMRFFM
+16 DPSLDAMRFFM

-33 EKSLKF
+33 EKELKF

-54 LSNILLNSGYK
+54 ISNILLNSGYK
-65 VGKFMSPHLI
+65 LGKFISPHLI
-75 RYNERIKINNKEI
+75 RYNERIQINNKEI
-88 NNKEM
+88 TNKEM

-153 YPIVSV
+153 YPIVSI

-173 TLEEIAFQKAG
+173 TIEEIAFQKAG
-184 IIKLNSKTIFMSQS
+184 IIKQNSKTIFMSQS
-198 ENVDNVIKER
+198 ESVDNVIIER

-220 KEEIKNYSYTEEYQM
+220 KEEIKNYSYTEEYQK
-235 FDYKKYK
+235 FDYKEFK
-242 NIKINLKGMSQ
+242 NIEINLKGISQ
-253 TYNACIVLETVDALK
+253 IYNACIALETVNVLK
-268 EKYNIKEDIVRK
+268 EKYNIKEEIIRK
-280 SLRNVIHR
+280 SLKNVIHR

-314 INSVEMYYKNDKKLY
+314 INSVDMYYKNNKKVY

-347 KNDENIYVFTYGN
+347 KNDENIYIFTCGN
-360 DKERYNNAEI
+360 DKERYTDAEI
-370 LKNEAQ
+370 LKDEAQ
-376 KLGAKNLFAMELE
+376 KSGAKNLFTMELE
-389 DAIKMSLEKYK
+389 KAIKMSLEKYK
-400 DHIIFTVGSFYIY
+400 DYIIFAVGSFYVY
-413 GDVIEKLK
+413 GDVIKTIK
-421 KLHFK
+421 SYT
-426 M
+426 

>member
-1 MDVKKYLQGFFAGTK
+1 MDVEKYLQGFFAGTK
-16 KPSLDAMRFFM
+16 NPSLDAMRFFM

-33 EKSLKF
+33 EKELKF

-54 LSNILLNSGYK
+54 ISNILLNSGYK
-65 VGKFMSPHLI
+65 LGKFISPHLI
-75 RYNERIKINNKEI
+75 RYNERIQINNKEI
-88 NNKEM
+88 TNKEM

-105 EYNSKGNGNVTLFE
+105 EYNSKGKGNVTLFE

-153 YPIVSV
+153 YSIVSI

-184 IIKLNSKTIFMSQS
+184 IIKQNSKTIFMSQS
-198 ENVDNVIKER
+198 ESVDNVIIER

-220 KEEIKNYSYTEEYQM
+220 KEEIKNYSYTEKYQK
-235 FDYKKYK
+235 FDYKEFK
-242 NIKINLKGMSQ
+242 NIEINLKGISQ
-253 TYNACIVLETVDALK
+253 IYNACIALETVNVLK
-268 EKYNIKEDIVRK
+268 EKYNIKEEIIRK
-280 SLRNVIHR
+280 SLKNVIHR

-314 INSVEMYYKNDKKLY
+314 INSVDMYYKNNKKVY

-347 KNDENIYVFTYGN
+347 KNDENIYIFTCGN
-360 DKERYNNAEI
+360 DKERYTDAEI
-370 LKNEAQ
+370 LKDEAQ
-376 KLGAKNLFAMELE
+376 KSGAKNLFTMELE
-389 DAIKMSLEKYK
+389 EAIKMSLEKYK
-400 DHIIFTVGSFYIY
+400 DYIIFTVGSFYIY
-413 GDVIEKLK
+413 GDVIKTIK
-421 KLHFK
+421 SYT
-426 M
+426 

>member
-1 MDVKKYLQGFFAGTK
+1 MDVEKYLQGFFAGTK
-16 KPSLDAMRFFM
+16 NPSLDAMKFFM

-33 EKSLKF
+33 EKELKF

-54 LSNILLNSGYK
+54 ISNILLNSGYK

-75 RYNERIKINNKEI
+75 RYNERIQINNKEI
-88 NNKEM
+88 TNKEM

-105 EYNSKGNGNVTLFE
+105 EYNSKGKGNVTLFE

-153 YPIVSV
+153 YPIVSI

-184 IIKLNSKTIFMSQS
+184 IIKQNSKTIFMSQS
-198 ENVDNVIKER
+198 ESVDNVIIER

-220 KEEIKNYSYTEEYQM
+220 KEEIKNYSYTEKYQK
-235 FDYKKYK
+235 FDYKEFK
-242 NIKINLKGMSQ
+242 NIEINLKGISQ
-253 TYNACIVLETVDALK
+253 IYNACIALETVNVLK
-268 EKYNIKEDIVRK
+268 EKYNIKEEIIRK
-280 SLRNVIHR
+280 SLKNVIHR

-314 INSVEMYYKNDKKLY
+314 INSVDMYYKNNKKVY

-347 KNDENIYVFTYGN
+347 KNDENIYIFTCGN
-360 DKERYNNAEI
+360 DKERYTDAEI
-370 LKNEAQ
+370 LKDEAQ
-376 KLGAKNLFAMELE
+376 KSGAKNLFTMELE
-389 DAIKMSLEKYK
+389 EAIKMSLEKYK
-400 DHIIFTVGSFYIY
+400 DYIIFTVGSFYVY
-413 GDVIEKLK
+413 GDVIKTIK
-421 KLHFK
+421 SYT
-426 M
+426 

>member
-16 KPSLDAMRFFM
+16 NPSLDAMRFFM

-33 EKSLKF
+33 EKELKF

-54 LSNILLNSGYK
+54 ISNILLNSGYK

-75 RYNERIKINNKEI
+75 RYNERIQINNKEI
-88 NNKEM
+88 TNKEM

-100 DPLVK
+100 NPLVK
-105 EYNSKGNGNVTLFE
+105 EYNSKGKGNVTLFE

-153 YPIVSV
+153 YSIVSI
-159 ITSIGYDHMKFLGN
+159 ITSIGYDHIKFLGN

-184 IIKLNSKTIFMSQS
+184 IIKQNSKTIFMTQS
-198 ENVDNVIKER
+198 ESVDNVIIER

-220 KEEIKNYSYTEEYQM
+220 KEEIKNYSYTEEYQK
-235 FDYKKYK
+235 FDYKEFK
-242 NIKINLKGMSQ
+242 NIEINLKGISQ
-253 TYNACIVLETVDALK
+253 IYNACIALETVKVLK
-268 EKYNIKEDIVRK
+268 EKYNIKEEIIRK
-280 SLRNVIHR
+280 SLKNVIHR

-314 INSVEMYYKNDKKLY
+314 INSIDMYYKNNKKVY

-347 KNDENIYVFTYGN
+347 KNDENIYIFTCGN
-360 DKERYNNAEI
+360 DKERYTDAEI
-370 LKNEAQ
+370 LKDEAQ
-376 KLGAKNLFAMELE
+376 KSGAKNLFTMELE
-389 DAIKMSLEKYK
+389 KAIKMSLEKYK
-400 DHIIFTVGSFYIY
+400 DYIIFAVGSFYVY
-413 GDVIEKLK
+413 GDVIKTIK
-421 KLHFK
+421 SYT
-426 M
+426 

>member
-1 MDVKKYLQGFFAGTK
+1 MDVEKYLQGFFAGTK
-16 KPSLDAMRFFM
+16 DPSLDAMRFFM

-33 EKSLKF
+33 EKELKF

-54 LSNILLNSGYK
+54 ISNILLNSGYK

-75 RYNERIKINNKEI
+75 RYNERIQINNKEI
-88 NNKEM
+88 TNKEM

-105 EYNSKGNGNVTLFE
+105 EYNSKGKGNVTLFE

-153 YPIVSV
+153 YPIVSI

-184 IIKLNSKTIFMSQS
+184 IIKQNSKTIFMSQS
-198 ENVDNVIKER
+198 ESVDNVIIER

-220 KEEIKNYSYTEEYQM
+220 KEEIKNYSYTEKYQK
-235 FDYKKYK
+235 FDYKEFK
-242 NIKINLKGMSQ
+242 NIEINLKGISQ
-253 TYNACIVLETVDALK
+253 IYNACIALETANVLK

-280 SLRNVIHR
+280 SLKNVIHR

-294 NNNPTVIYEGAHNEP
+294 NNNPTIIYEGAHNEP

-314 INSVEMYYKNDKKLY
+314 INSVDMYYKNNKKVY

-337 DYKTILKLLV
+337 AYKTILKLLV
-347 KNDENIYVFTYGN
+347 KNDENIYIFTCGN
-360 DKERYNNAEI
+360 DKERYTDAEI
-370 LKNEAQ
+370 LKDEAQ
-376 KLGAKNLFAMELE
+376 KSGAKNLFTMELE
-389 DAIKMSLEKYK
+389 KAIKMSLEKYK
-400 DHIIFTVGSFYIY
+400 DYIIFAVGSFYVY
-413 GDVIEKLK
+413 GDVIKTIK
-421 KLHFK
+421 SYT
-426 M
+426 

>member
-1 MDVKKYLQGFFAGTK
+1 MDVKQYLQGFFAGTK
-16 KPSLDAMRFFM
+16 NPSLDAMKFFM

-33 EKSLKF
+33 EKELKF

-54 LSNILLNSGYK
+54 ISNILLNSGYK

-75 RYNERIKINNKEI
+75 RYNERIQINNKEI
-88 NNKEM
+88 TNKEM

-100 DPLVK
+100 NPLVK
-105 EYNSKGNGNVTLFE
+105 EYNSKGKGNVTLFE

-153 YPIVSV
+153 YSIVSI

-173 TLEEIAFQKAG
+173 TLEEIALQKAG
-184 IIKLNSKTIFMSQS
+184 IIKQNSKTIFMSQS
-198 ENVDNVIKER
+198 ESVDNVIIER

-220 KEEIKNYSYTEEYQM
+220 KEEIKNYSYTEEYQK
-235 FDYKKYK
+235 FDYKEFK
-242 NIKINLKGMSQ
+242 NIEINLKGISQ
-253 TYNACIVLETVDALK
+253 IYNACIALETVNVLK
-268 EKYNIKEDIVRK
+268 EKYNIKEEIIRK
-280 SLRNVIHR
+280 SLKNVIHR

-314 INSVEMYYKNDKKLY
+314 INSVDMYYKNNKKVY

-347 KNDENIYVFTYGN
+347 KNDENIYIFTCGN
-360 DKERYNNAEI
+360 DKERYTDAEI
-370 LKNEAQ
+370 LKDEAQ
-376 KLGAKNLFAMELE
+376 KSGAKNLFTMELE
-389 DAIKMSLEKYK
+389 EAIKMSLEKYK
-400 DHIIFTVGSFYIY
+400 DYIIFAVGSFYVY
-413 GDVIEKLK
+413 GDVIKTIK
-421 KLHFK
+421 NYT
-426 M
+426 

>member
-1 MDVKKYLQGFFAGTK
+1 MDVKQYLQGFFAGTK
-16 KPSLDAMRFFM
+16 NPSLDAMKFFM

-33 EKSLKF
+33 EKELKF

-54 LSNILLNSGYK
+54 ISNILLNSGYK

-75 RYNERIKINNKEI
+75 RYNERIQINNKEI
-88 NNKEM
+88 TNKEM

-100 DPLVK
+100 NPLVK
-105 EYNSKGNGNVTLFE
+105 EYNSKGKGNVTLFE

-153 YPIVSV
+153 YSIVSI

-184 IIKLNSKTIFMSQS
+184 IIKTNSKTIFMSQS
-198 ENVDNVIKER
+198 ESVDNVIIER

-220 KEEIKNYSYTEEYQM
+220 KEEIKNYSYTEEYQK
-235 FDYKKYK
+235 FDYKEFK
-242 NIKINLKGMSQ
+242 NIEINLKGISQ
-253 TYNACIVLETVDALK
+253 IYNACIALETVNVLK
-268 EKYNIKEDIVRK
+268 EKYNIKEEIIRK
-280 SLRNVIHR
+280 SLKNVIHR

-314 INSVEMYYKNDKKLY
+314 INSVDMYYKNNKKVY

-347 KNDENIYVFTYGN
+347 KNDENIYIFTCGN
-360 DKERYNNAEI
+360 DKERYTDAEI
-370 LKNEAQ
+370 LKDEAQ
-376 KLGAKNLFAMELE
+376 KSGAKNLFTMELE
-389 DAIKMSLEKYK
+389 KAIKMSLEKYK
-400 DHIIFTVGSFYIY
+400 DYIIFAVGSFYVY
-413 GDVIEKLK
+413 GDVIKTIK
-421 KLHFK
+421 SYT
-426 M
+426 

>member
-1 MDVKKYLQGFFAGTK
+1 MDVEKYLQGFFAGTK
-16 KPSLDAMRFFM
+16 DPSLDAMRFFM

-33 EKSLKF
+33 EKELKF

-54 LSNILLNSGYK
+54 ISNILLNSGYK

-75 RYNERIKINNKEI
+75 RYNERIQINNKEI
-88 NNKEM
+88 TNKEM

-105 EYNSKGNGNVTLFE
+105 EYNSKGKGNVTLFE

-153 YPIVSV
+153 YPIVSI

-184 IIKLNSKTIFMSQS
+184 IIKQNSKTIFMSQS
-198 ENVDNVIKER
+198 ESVDNVIIER

-220 KEEIKNYSYTEEYQM
+220 KEEIKNYSYTVEYQK
-235 FDYKKYK
+235 FDYKEFK
-242 NIKINLKGMSQ
+242 NIEINLKGISQ
-253 TYNACIVLETVDALK
+253 IYNACIALEAANVLK
-268 EKYNIKEDIVRK
+268 EKYNIKEEIVRK
-280 SLRNVIHR
+280 SLKNVIHR

-294 NNNPTVIYEGAHNEP
+294 NSNPIVIYDGAHNEP

-314 INSVEMYYKNDKKLY
+314 INSVDIYYKNNKKVY

-347 KNDENIYVFTYGN
+347 KNDENIYIFTCGN
-360 DKERYNNAEI
+360 DKERYTDAEI
-370 LKNEAQ
+370 LKDEAQ
-376 KLGAKNLFAMELE
+376 KSGAKNLFTMELE
-389 DAIKMSLEKYK
+389 EAIKMSLEKYK
-400 DHIIFTVGSFYIY
+400 DYIIFAVGSFYVY
-413 GDVIEKLK
+413 GDVIKTIK
-421 KLHFK
+421 NYT
-426 M
+426 

>member
-1 MDVKKYLQGFFAGTK
+1 MDVEKYLQGFFAGTK
-16 KPSLDAMRFFM
+16 DPSLDAMRFIM

-33 EKSLKF
+33 EKELKF

-54 LSNILLNSGYK
+54 ISNILLNSGYK

-75 RYNERIKINNKEI
+75 RYNERIQINNKEI
-88 NNKEM
+88 TNKEM

-105 EYNSKGNGNVTLFE
+105 EYNSKGKGNVTLFE

-153 YPIVSV
+153 YPIVSI

-184 IIKLNSKTIFMSQS
+184 IIKQNSKTIFMSQS
-198 ENVDNVIKER
+198 ESVDNVIIER

-220 KEEIKNYSYTEEYQM
+220 KEEIKNYSYTEEYQK
-235 FDYKKYK
+235 FDYKEFK
-242 NIKINLKGMSQ
+242 NIEIKLKGISQ
-253 TYNACIVLETVDALK
+253 IYNACITLETVNVLK
-268 EKYNIKEDIVRK
+268 EKYNIKEEIIRK
-280 SLRNVIHR
+280 SLKNVIHR

-309 AIKNF
+309 AINNF
-314 INSVEMYYKNDKKLY
+314 INSVDMYYKNNKKVY

-347 KNDENIYVFTYGN
+347 KNDENIYIFTCGN
-360 DKERYNNAEI
+360 DKERYTDAEI
-370 LKNEAQ
+370 LKDEAQ
-376 KLGAKNLFAMELE
+376 KSGAKNLFTMELE
-389 DAIKMSLEKYK
+389 EAIKMSLEKYK
-400 DHIIFTVGSFYIY
+400 DYIIFAVGSFYVY
-413 GDVIEKLK
+413 GDVIKTIK
-421 KLHFK
+421 SYT
-426 M
+426 

>member
-1 MDVKKYLQGFFAGTK
+1 MDVEKYLQGFFAGTK
-16 KPSLDAMRFFM
+16 NPSLDAMRFFM

-33 EKSLKF
+33 EKELKF

-54 LSNILLNSGYK
+54 ISNILLNSGYK
-65 VGKFMSPHLI
+65 LGKFISPHLI
-75 RYNERIKINNKEI
+75 RYNERIQINNKEI
-88 NNKEM
+88 TNKEM

-105 EYNSKGNGNVTLFE
+105 EYNSKGKGNVTLFE

-125 ILYFANKKC
+125 ILYFANKNC

-153 YPIVSV
+153 YPIVSI

-184 IIKLNSKTIFMSQS
+184 IIKQYSKTIFMSQS
-198 ENVDNVIKER
+198 ESVDNVIIER

-220 KEEIKNYSYTEEYQM
+220 KEEIKNYSYTEKYQK
-235 FDYKKYK
+235 FDYKEFK
-242 NIKINLKGMSQ
+242 NIEINLKGISQ
-253 TYNACIVLETVDALK
+253 IYNACIALETVNVLK
-268 EKYNIKEDIVRK
+268 EKYNIKEEIIRK
-280 SLRNVIHR
+280 SLKNVIHR

-309 AIKNF
+309 AINNF
-314 INSVEMYYKNDKKLY
+314 INSVDMYYKNNKKVY

-347 KNDENIYVFTYGN
+347 KNDENIYIFTCGN
-360 DKERYNNAEI
+360 DKERYTDAEI
-370 LKNEAQ
+370 LKDEAQ
-376 KLGAKNLFAMELE
+376 KSGAKNLFTMELE
-389 DAIKMSLEKYK
+389 EAIKMSLEKYI
-400 DHIIFTVGSFYIY
+400 DYIIFAVGSFYVY
-413 GDVIEKLK
+413 GDVIKTIK
-421 KLHFK
+421 SYT
-426 M
+426 

>member
-1 MDVKKYLQGFFAGTK
+1 MDVKQYLQGFFAGTK
-16 KPSLDAMRFFM
+16 NPSLDAMKFFM

-33 EKSLKF
+33 EKELKF

-54 LSNILLNSGYK
+54 ISNILLNSGYK

-88 NNKEM
+88 TNKEM

-105 EYNSKGNGNVTLFE
+105 EYNSKGKGNVTLFE

-153 YPIVSV
+153 YPIVSI

-184 IIKLNSKTIFMSQS
+184 IIKKNSNTIFMSQS
-198 ENVDNVIKER
+198 ESVDNVIIKR

-214 KLFLVN
+214 KLFLIN
-220 KEEIKNYSYTEEYQM
+220 KEDIKNYSYTEEYQK
-235 FDYKKYK
+235 FDYKEYK
-242 NIKINLKGMSQ
+242 NIQINLKGMSQ
-253 TYNACIVLETVDALK
+253 IYNACIAIEAVYVLK
-268 EKYNIKEDIVRK
+268 NKYNIKEEVVRK
-280 SLRNVIHR
+280 TLKNVIHK

-294 NNNPTVIYEGAHNEP
+294 HNNPTVIYDGAHNEP
-309 AIKNF
+309 AIQNF
-314 INSVEMYYKNDKKLY
+314 INSVDMYYKNNKKVY

-347 KNDENIYVFTYGN
+347 KNDENIYIFTDGN
-360 DKERYNNAEI
+360 DKERYNDAES
-370 LKNEAQ
+370 LKEEAQ
-376 KLGAKNLFAMELE
+376 KSGAKNLFTMELE
-389 DAIKMSLEKYK
+389 EAIKTAIEKYK
-400 DHIIFTVGSFYIY
+400 DYVIFTVGSFYVY
-413 GDVIEKLK
+413 GDVLK
-421 KLHFK
+421 TIKSYT
-426 M
+426 

>member
-1 MDVKKYLQGFFAGTK
+1 MDVEKYLQGFFAGTK
-16 KPSLDAMRFFM
+16 NPSLDAMRFFM

-33 EKSLKF
+33 EKELKF

-54 LSNILLNSGYK
+54 ISNILLNSGYK
-65 VGKFMSPHLI
+65 LGKFISPHLI
-75 RYNERIKINNKEI
+75 RYNERIQINNKEI
-88 NNKEM
+88 TNKEM

-105 EYNSKGNGNVTLFE
+105 EYNSKGKGNVTLFE

-125 ILYFANKKC
+125 ILYFANKNC

-153 YPIVSV
+153 YPIVSI

-184 IIKLNSKTIFMSQS
+184 IIKQNSKTIFMSQS
-198 ENVDNVIKER
+198 ESVDNVIIER

-220 KEEIKNYSYTEEYQM
+220 KEEIKNYSYTVEYQK
-235 FDYKKYK
+235 FDYKEFK
-242 NIKINLKGMSQ
+242 NIEINLKGISQ
-253 TYNACIVLETVDALK
+253 IYNACIALETVNVLK
-268 EKYNIKEDIVRK
+268 EKYNIKEEIIRK
-280 SLRNVIHR
+280 SLKNVIHR

-314 INSVEMYYKNDKKLY
+314 INSVDMYYKNNKKVY

-347 KNDENIYVFTYGN
+347 KNDENIYIFTCGN
-360 DKERYNNAEI
+360 DKDRYNDAEI
-370 LKNEAQ
+370 LKDEAQ
-376 KLGAKNLFAMELE
+376 KSGAKNLFTMELE
-389 DAIKMSLEKYK
+389 EAIKMSLEKYK
-400 DHIIFTVGSFYIY
+400 DYIIFAVGSFYVY
-413 GDVIEKLK
+413 GDVIKTIK
-421 KLHFK
+421 SYT
-426 M
+426 

>member
-1 MDVKKYLQGFFAGTK
+1 MDVEKYLQGFFAGTK
-16 KPSLDAMRFFM
+16 DPSLDAMRFFM

-33 EKSLKF
+33 EKELKF

-54 LSNILLNSGYK
+54 ISNILLNSGYK

-75 RYNERIKINNKEI
+75 RYNERIQINNKEI
-88 NNKEM
+88 TNKEM

-105 EYNSKGNGNVTLFE
+105 EYNSKGKGNVTLFE

-153 YPIVSV
+153 YPIVSI

-184 IIKLNSKTIFMSQS
+184 IIKQNSKTIFMSQS
-198 ENVDNVIKER
+198 ESVDNVIIER

-220 KEEIKNYSYTEEYQM
+220 KEEIKNYSYIEEYQK
-235 FDYKKYK
+235 FDYKEFK
-242 NIKINLKGMSQ
+242 NIEIKLKGISQ
-253 TYNACIVLETVDALK
+253 IYNACIALEAANVLK

-280 SLRNVIHR
+280 SLKNVIHK

-314 INSVEMYYKNDKKLY
+314 INSVDMYYKNNKKVY

-347 KNDENIYVFTYGN
+347 KNDENIYIFTCGN
-360 DKERYNNAEI
+360 DKERYTDAEI
-370 LKNEAQ
+370 LKDEAQ
-376 KLGAKNLFAMELE
+376 KSGAKNLFTMELE
-389 DAIKMSLEKYK
+389 EAIKMSLEKYK
-400 DHIIFTVGSFYIY
+400 DYIIFAVGSFYVY
-413 GDVIEKLK
+413 GDVIKTIK
-421 KLHFK
+421 SYT
-426 M
+426 

>member
-1 MDVKKYLQGFFAGTK
+1 MDVEKYLQGFFAGTK
-16 KPSLDAMRFFM
+16 DPSLDAMRFFM

-33 EKSLKF
+33 EKELKF

-54 LSNILLNSGYK
+54 ISNILLNSGYK

-75 RYNERIKINNKEI
+75 RYNERIQINNKEI
-88 NNKEM
+88 TNKEM

-105 EYNSKGNGNVTLFE
+105 EYNSKGKGNVTLFE

-153 YPIVSV
+153 YPIVSI

-184 IIKLNSKTIFMSQS
+184 IIKQNSKTIFMSQS
-198 ENVDNVIKER
+198 ESVDNVIIER

-220 KEEIKNYSYTEEYQM
+220 KEEIKNYSYTEKYQK
-235 FDYKKYK
+235 FDYKEFK
-242 NIKINLKGMSQ
+242 NIEINLKGISQ
-253 TYNACIVLETVDALK
+253 IYNACIALETVNVLK
-268 EKYNIKEDIVRK
+268 EKYNIKEEIIRK
-280 SLRNVIHR
+280 SLKNVIHR

-314 INSVEMYYKNDKKLY
+314 INSVDMYYKNNKKVY

-347 KNDENIYVFTYGN
+347 KNDENIYIFTCGN
-360 DKERYNNAEI
+360 DKERYTDAEI
-370 LKNEAQ
+370 LKDEAQ
-376 KLGAKNLFAMELE
+376 KSGAKNLFTMELE
-389 DAIKMSLEKYK
+389 EAIKMSLEKYK
-400 DHIIFTVGSFYIY
+400 DYIIFAVGSFYVY
-413 GDVIEKLK
+413 GDVIKTIK
-421 KLHFK
+421 SYT
-426 M
+426 

>member
-1 MDVKKYLQGFFAGTK
+1 MDVEKYLQGFFAGTK
-16 KPSLDAMRFFM
+16 NPSLDAMRFFM

-33 EKSLKF
+33 EKELKF

-54 LSNILLNSGYK
+54 ISNILLNSGYK
-65 VGKFMSPHLI
+65 LGKFISPHLI
-75 RYNERIKINNKEI
+75 RYNERIQINNKEI
-88 NNKEM
+88 TNKEM

-105 EYNSKGNGNVTLFE
+105 EYNSKGKGNVTLFE

-125 ILYFANKKC
+125 ILYFANKNC

-153 YPIVSV
+153 YPIVSI

-184 IIKLNSKTIFMSQS
+184 IIKQNSKTIFMTQS
-198 ENVDNVIKER
+198 ESVDNVIIER

-220 KEEIKNYSYTEEYQM
+220 KEEIKNYSYTEKYQK
-235 FDYKKYK
+235 FDYKEFK
-242 NIKINLKGMSQ
+242 NIEINLKGISQ
-253 TYNACIVLETVDALK
+253 IYNACIALETVNVLK
-268 EKYNIKEDIVRK
+268 EKYNIKEEIIRK
-280 SLRNVIHR
+280 CLNNFIHC

-309 AIKNF
+309 AINNF
-314 INSVEMYYKNDKKLY
+314 INSVDMYYKNNKKVY

-347 KNDENIYVFTYGN
+347 KNDENIYIFTCGN
-360 DKERYNNAEI
+360 DKERYTDAEI
-370 LKNEAQ
+370 LKDEAQ
-376 KLGAKNLFAMELE
+376 KSGAKNLFTMELE
-389 DAIKMSLEKYK
+389 EAIKMSLEKYI
-400 DHIIFTVGSFYIY
+400 DYIIFAVGSFYVY
-413 GDVIEKLK
+413 GDVIKTIK
-421 KLHFK
+421 SYT
-426 M
+426 